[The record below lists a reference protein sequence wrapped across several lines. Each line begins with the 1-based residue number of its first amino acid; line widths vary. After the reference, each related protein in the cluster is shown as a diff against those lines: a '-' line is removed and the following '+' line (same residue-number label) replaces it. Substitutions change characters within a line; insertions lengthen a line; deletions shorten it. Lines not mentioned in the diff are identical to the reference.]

1 MGKYKTLSDGSLS
14 SAPQL
19 GWIKLIDNGGNEFDS
34 RKYGVLRTTPRAVYS
49 ARTGSAIQIPGR
61 EEPLFVQSCMRSQKD
76 ISITIGVTDERIA
89 GDVLNAFCRNGKLI
103 ISTHPNLYYKAHV
116 LESAVSEGITRRF
129 SEITIPYSVS
139 AYRYQL
145 DEPIIKSGKLAEDG
159 TYTGGIFEFEQ
170 QFPYSYEESEPK
182 IYIVTQSGAQADT
195 ISADIYADNAERSFN
210 ASKLSPA
217 KVYCIDSELMSFYE
231 YGDVSEDGSF
241 SKNDVFRD
249 VTHKTIGDF
258 PVLKGILKHK
268 IVYRGYI
275 NSIWV
280 QINKRW
286 NI

>member
-1 MGKYKTLSDGSLS
+1 MDNYKTLSDGSLS
-14 SAPQL
+14 SAPRL
-19 GWIKLIDNGGNEFDS
+19 GWIKLIDNDGNVFDS
-34 RKYGVLRTTPRAVYS
+34 RDYGVLKTTPRASYS
-49 ARTGSAIQIPGR
+49 AATGTVLQIPNR
-61 EEPLFVQSCMRSQKD
+61 SEPMFAQSVMRSAKD
-76 ISITIGVTDERIA
+76 ITVTIGVTDERIA

-129 SEITIPYSVS
+129 SEITIPYSAS

-145 DEPIIKSGKLAEDG
+145 DEPIIKSDKLAEDG
-159 TYTGGIFEFEQ
+159 TIAGGTFEFKQ
-170 QFPYSYEESEPK
+170 QFPYSYEKSEPK